1 MNSGF
6 RIESAATLPLVDIAM
21 LGTFTLFDWPNLTTF
36 LLFTEGE
43 MLTKISF
50 LFLYFCCHV
59 ETEGVK
65 AKLLPKSG
73 RIFRLRQTFGTA
85 SGT

>member
-1 MNSGF
+1 M
-6 RIESAATLPLVDIAM
+6 TLPLVDIAM
-21 LGTFTLFDWPNLTTF
+21 LGTFTLFDWPISQLF

-43 MLTKISF
+43 MLPKISV
-50 LFLYFCCHV
+50 LFFYFCCHI
-59 ETEGVK
+59 ETEDVK
-65 AKLLPKSG
+65 AKLPKSG